1 MGEQDVADQRGAFAC
16 REGPVTRVVA
26 GPSSVR
32 RGPRE
37 FAPTLIIV
45 IGAPSFLRWRGASY
59 LAISYID
66 RCPIARM
73 QLDLCA
79 IGFGLK
85 YRSPFTGTNCS
96 AFRHIFSLVFGKCL
110 EKGAGYIFLARV
122 RQPFA
127 GKSGSVDINVY

>member
-26 GPSSVR
+26 GPSAVR

-45 IGAPSFLRWRGASY
+45 IGTPSFLRWRGASY

-66 RCPIARM
+66 RSLIARM
-73 QLDLCA
+73 QLDLSA

-110 EKGAGYIFLARV
+110 VNGAACLYMERV
-122 RQPFA
+122 
-127 GKSGSVDINVY
+127 